1 MNKKTETPETIQD
14 TQMIDISDLEGPE
27 KAPKAKKRKLSRTG
41 VWFFRLLLALAL
53 GTAVYSGYRFW
64 QIYAERKQGTGAYD
78 QLTEQMM
85 TIGAD
90 TADVDTRTQIHLD
103 FAALEEINS
112 DVIGWLMQD
121 TSVIN
126 YPIVQNADND
136 YYLNH
141 LFTGEW
147 NHMGCVFT
155 LNSTAPDFTDTNTPL
170 FAHGRK
176 DGTMFGT
183 LEKYE
188 SQAYYDEHREFLLI
202 TKAGTVYLL
211 EPFAGSI
218 NDAKDQFLETA
229 FASEDE
235 YLAYLQHWFNRSTF
249 VSDVVVYPADRI
261 VTMLTCS
268 DDFADARYALFC
280 KMTDVSDRYIVT
292 AGPEPSPGS

>member
-1 MNKKTETPETIQD
+1 MNGDLKQPDQKK
-14 TQMIDISDLEGPE
+14 
-27 KAPKAKKRKLSRTG
+27 KKRKLSAAG
-41 VWFFRLLLALAL
+41 AWVFRFLFVLAL
-53 GTAVYSGYRFW
+53 GSAVYSGYRFW
-64 QIYAERKQGTGAYD
+64 QIYSERKQGTGAYD
-78 QLTEQMM
+78 QLTDQVM

-90 TADVDTRTQIHLD
+90 NADVDTRIPIRLD

-112 DVIGWLMQD
+112 DVIGWLVQD

-147 NHMGCVFT
+147 NHMGCVFA
-155 LNSTAPDFTDTNTPL
+155 LNSSAPDFTDTNTPL

-202 TKAGTVYLL
+202 TKAGVVYLL
-211 EPFAGSI
+211 EAFAGSI
-218 NDAKDQFLETA
+218 NDAKDQFLETG
-229 FASEDE
+229 FASEEE
-235 YLAYLQHWFNRSTF
+235 YLSYLQYWFDRSTF
-249 VSDVVVYPADRI
+249 VSNVVVYPTDRI

-280 KMTDVSDRYIVT
+280 KMTDVSDRYTVVS
-292 AGPEPSPGS
+292 GPVPSPE

>member
-1 MNKKTETPETIQD
+1 MSKTAELQETRMNGDLKQPDQKK
-14 TQMIDISDLEGPE
+14 
-27 KAPKAKKRKLSRTG
+27 KKRKLSAAG
-41 VWFFRLLLALAL
+41 AWVFRFLFVLAL
-53 GTAVYSGYRFW
+53 GSAVYSGYRFW
-64 QIYAERKQGTGAYD
+64 QIYSERKQGTGAYD
-78 QLTEQMM
+78 QLTDQVM

-90 TADVDTRTQIHLD
+90 NADVDTRIPIRLD

-112 DVIGWLMQD
+112 DVIGWLVQD

-147 NHMGCVFT
+147 NHMGCVFA
-155 LNSTAPDFTDTNTPL
+155 LNSSAPDFTDTNTPL

-202 TKAGTVYLL
+202 TKAGVVYLL
-211 EPFAGSI
+211 EAFAGSI
-218 NDAKDQFLETA
+218 NDAKDQFLETG
-229 FASEDE
+229 FASEEE
-235 YLAYLQHWFNRSTF
+235 YLSYLQYWFDRSTF
-249 VSDVVVYPADRI
+249 VSNVVVYPTDRI

-280 KMTDVSDRYIVT
+280 KMTDVSDRYTVVS
-292 AGPEPSPGS
+292 GPVPSPE

>member
-1 MNKKTETPETIQD
+1 MSKTAELQETRMNGDLKQPDQKK
-14 TQMIDISDLEGPE
+14 
-27 KAPKAKKRKLSRTG
+27 KKRKLSAAG
-41 VWFFRLLLALAL
+41 AWVFRFLFVLAL
-53 GTAVYSGYRFW
+53 GSAVYSGYRFW
-64 QIYAERKQGTGAYD
+64 QIYSERKQGTGAYD
-78 QLTEQMM
+78 QLTDQVM

-90 TADVDTRTQIHLD
+90 NADVDTRIPIRLD

-112 DVIGWLMQD
+112 DVIGWLVQD

-141 LFTGEW
+141 LFSGEW
-147 NHMGCVFT
+147 NHMGCVFA
-155 LNSTAPDFTDTNTPL
+155 LNSSAPDFTDTNTPL

-202 TKAGTVYLL
+202 TKAGVVYLL

-218 NDAKDQFLETA
+218 NDAKDQFLETG
-229 FASEDE
+229 FASEEE
-235 YLAYLQHWFNRSTF
+235 YLSYLQYWFDRSTF
-249 VSDVVVYPADRI
+249 VSDVVVYPTDRI

-280 KMTDVSDRYIVT
+280 KMTDVSDRYTVVS
-292 AGPEPSPGS
+292 GPVPSPES

>member
-1 MNKKTETPETIQD
+1 MSKTAELQETRMNGDLKQPDQKK
-14 TQMIDISDLEGPE
+14 
-27 KAPKAKKRKLSRTG
+27 KKRKLSAAG
-41 VWFFRLLLALAL
+41 AWIFRFLFVLAL
-53 GTAVYSGYRFW
+53 GSAVYSGYRFW
-64 QIYAERKQGTGAYD
+64 QIYSERKQGPGAYD
-78 QLTEQMM
+78 QLTDQVM

-90 TADVDTRTQIHLD
+90 NADVDTRIPIRLD

-112 DVIGWLMQD
+112 DVIGWLVQD

-147 NHMGCVFT
+147 NHMGCVFA
-155 LNSTAPDFTDTNTPL
+155 LNSSAPDFTDTNTPL

-202 TKAGTVYLL
+202 TKAGVVYLL

-218 NDAKDQFLETA
+218 NDAKDQFLETG
-229 FASEDE
+229 FASEEE
-235 YLAYLQHWFNRSTF
+235 YLSYLQYWFDRSTF
-249 VSDVVVYPADRI
+249 VSDVVVYPTDRI

-280 KMTDVSDRYIVT
+280 KMTDVSDRYTVVS
-292 AGPEPSPGS
+292 GPVPSPES

>member
-1 MNKKTETPETIQD
+1 MSKDKDMSEKIQD
-14 TQMIDISDLEGPE
+14 TEMVDISDLNQTGHS
-27 KAPKAKKRKLSRTG
+27 KKPKKKRGLSKAG
-41 VWFFRLLLALAL
+41 LWFFRVLLVASMI
-53 GTAVYSGYRFW
+53 TACYSGYRFY
-64 QIYAERKQGTGAYD
+64 QIYAERKEGTGAYD
-78 QLTEQMM
+78 DLTEQVFS
-85 TIGAD
+85 IEAD
-90 TADVDTRTQIHLD
+90 DANVDTRKRINLD

-112 DVIGWLMQD
+112 DVIGWLIQD

-126 YPIVQNADND
+126 YPVVQNADND

-155 LNSTAPDFTDTNTPL
+155 LNTTTPDFTDANTPL

-188 SQAYYDEHREFLLI
+188 SQEYYDAHKEFLLV
-202 TKAGTVYLL
+202 TKDGVVYLL

-218 NDAKDQFLETA
+218 NDAKVQFLETS
-229 FASEDE
+229 FSTEE
-235 YLAYLQHWFNRSTF
+235 EFIAYVQHWFDVSTF
-249 VSDVVVYPADRI
+249 VSDVVVEPSDRI

-280 KMTDVSDRYIVT
+280 KMTDVSDQYEIV
-292 AGPEPSPGS
+292 AESEEQ

>member
-1 MNKKTETPETIQD
+1 M
-14 TQMIDISDLEGPE
+14 
-27 KAPKAKKRKLSRTG
+27 
-41 VWFFRLLLALAL
+41 VFRFLFVLAL
-53 GTAVYSGYRFW
+53 GSAVYSGYRFW
-64 QIYAERKQGTGAYD
+64 QIYSERKQGTGAYD
-78 QLTEQMM
+78 QLTDQVM

-90 TADVDTRTQIHLD
+90 NADVDTRIPIRLD

-112 DVIGWLMQD
+112 DVIGWLVQD

-147 NHMGCVFT
+147 NHMGCVFA
-155 LNSTAPDFTDTNTPL
+155 LNSSAPDFTDTNTPL

-202 TKAGTVYLL
+202 TKAGVVYLL
-211 EPFAGSI
+211 EAFAGSI
-218 NDAKDQFLETA
+218 NDAKDQFLETG
-229 FASEDE
+229 FASEEE
-235 YLAYLQHWFNRSTF
+235 YLSYLQYCFDRSTF
-249 VSDVVVYPADRI
+249 VSNVVVYPTDRI

-280 KMTDVSDRYIVT
+280 KMTDVSDRYTVVS
-292 AGPEPSPGS
+292 GPVPSPE